1 MRKLRVLTLILGLL
15 SISLGGSIYLFFRS
29 EKLPMFEWVKAMGI
43 YDLISS
49 MRIENCDG
57 GWLIYSLPDGL
68 WLFSYILIMA
78 ALWSFDE
85 KRTMLYSVPLVIIA
99 IGSESLQYFH
109 LISGTF
115 DVIDL
120 LCYIGANVFGFV
132 YVKIIINNLKLNKR

>member
-15 SISLGGSIYLFFRS
+15 SITLGGSIYLFFRS
-29 EKLPMFEWVKAMGI
+29 EKLQMFEWLKAMEI
-43 YDLISS
+43 YDSISA
-49 MRIENCDG
+49 MRMESCDG

-85 KRTMLYSVPLVIIA
+85 KRTTLYSVPLVVIA
-99 IGSESLQYFH
+99 IGSELLQFFH

-120 LCYIGANVFGFV
+120 LCYIGASIFGFV
-132 YVKIIINNLKLNKR
+132 YVKNIINNLKLNEQ